1 MCTEKTQKQLCAT
14 LNFSFC
20 YLTDSL
26 LFFYLYFF
34 CVLHASTMKINMR
47 IGIAYSKRMQM
58 ENLSYGI
65 RGL

>member
-1 MCTEKTQKQLCAT
+1 MCTEKTQKKLCAT
-14 LNFSFC
+14 LNFPFC
-20 YLTDSL
+20 YLTNSLL
-26 LFFYLYFF
+26 LFFVFF